1 MYFSIL
7 SLVGAENE
15 RHEIDMF
22 LSCTHLSGKGDA
34 DISCV
39 ISGSSMGDSMVAYCT
54 SQASKWPGVYLPAL
68 RNWWSGL
75 LAGRNLAA
83 HPADEVAS
91 SSYSLVSDAG
101 FADVVAS
108 CSCGLLDC

>member
-1 MYFSIL
+1 MKDCPAVRTTGGTDSRAKFRF
-7 SLVGAENE
+7 A
-15 RHEIDMF
+15 
-22 LSCTHLSGKGDA
+22 A
-34 DISCV
+34 DE
-39 ISGSSMGDSMVAYCT
+39 
-54 SQASKWPGVYLPAL
+54 WPGVYLPAL